1 MRNRKRRLE
10 RNCTQGLTPFFF
22 WGLTPI
28 RKKWYGGGDYGGGGG
43 QLEAVVAGGS
53 ADSYLPAFPLHA
65 RDGGAESDVGNVGGE
80 EVDDRGVSV
89 DASGDRAL
97 FLFTRTRALGHRAF
111 ADDAGIG
118 GLEAADPLGGERAFT
133 RELVSAGAFG
143 EEVGERAIG
152 LAVRVEESE
161 DAVETIPIVGD
172 ANEAAAVR
180 LQAIADHVGERQAAF
195 AE

>member
-1 MRNRKRRLE
+1 MSDIEQLTTRALAEIGSAHDLDALE
-10 RNCTQGLTPFFF
+10 SLRVGLLGKSGSIT
-22 WGLTPI
+22 
-28 RKKWYGGGDYGGGGG
+28 G
-43 QLEAVVAGGS
+43 QLKQLGA
-53 ADSYLPAFPLHA
+53 LPPP
-65 RDGGAESDVGNVGGE
+65 E
-80 EVDDRGVSV
+80 
-89 DASGDRAL
+89 RAL
-97 FLFTRTRALGHRAF
+97 FLFTRTCALGHRAF

-161 DAVETIPIVGD
+161 DAVETIPIIGD